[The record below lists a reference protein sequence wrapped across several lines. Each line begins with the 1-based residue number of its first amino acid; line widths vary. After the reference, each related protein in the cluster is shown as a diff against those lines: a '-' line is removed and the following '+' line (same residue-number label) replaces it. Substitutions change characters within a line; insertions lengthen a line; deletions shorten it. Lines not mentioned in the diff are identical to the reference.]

1 MAQRSQTPKLQVVGS
16 VGAITGPSDSGLY
29 TVIPSQ
35 RLPMVDDEAPTQMDA
50 YSMAKVQLRHVAKRM
65 RLDPNL
71 HAVLGNSSRALEV
84 NCPIV
89 MDNGTIQVFKGWRVQ
104 HSTARGPGK
113 GGVRFHQNVDLHE
126 VKALAMWM
134 TWKCAIVGI
143 PYGGA
148 KGGVRV
154 DPRQLSHGELERL
167 SRRYFSEIQPIIG
180 EQVDIPAPDV
190 NTNAQVMAWFMDT
203 YSQNMGHAV
212 PSIVTGKP
220 IEIGGSEGR
229 EKATSRGIAYCVREA
244 AKVTGL
250 DLHGATVAIQGFG
263 NVGGNAAPLLAEL
276 GCKIVAVSDVNGAVH
291 MPDGFDV
298 QKLMDVVQET
308 GTCTAYPGATKIHN
322 AELLELDV
330 DILVPA
336 ALEGV
341 IHQDNADKI
350 QCKILAEGANG
361 PTTPI
366 ADKILRDKGVYVI
379 PDVLCNAGGV
389 TASYFEWVQGLQ
401 SFFWTEDEVNHRL
414 DQIMTRAFHEVND
427 MWVREKEHDDK
438 HEQPLTMR
446 QAAYMLAVKRVADA
460 IKKRGIYP

>member
-1 MAQRSQTPKLQVVGS
+1 
-16 VGAITGPSDSGLY
+16 
-29 TVIPSQ
+29 
-35 RLPMVDDEAPTQMDA
+35 MVDDEAPTQMDA
-50 YSMAKVQLRHVAKRM
+50 YEMAKVQLRHVAKRM
-65 RLDPNL
+65 RLDPNI

-89 MDNGTIQVFKGWRVQ
+89 MDNGTIRVFKGWRVQ

-154 DPRQLSHGELERL
+154 DPRELSHGELERL

-203 YSQNMGHAV
+203 YSMNKGHAV

-220 IEIGGSEGR
+220 VDIGGSEGR
-229 EKATSRGIAYCVREA
+229 EKATSRGIAFCVREA
-244 AKVTGL
+244 AKVL
-250 DLHGATVAIQGFG
+250 DLDLNGATVAIQGFG
-263 NVGGNAAPLLAEL
+263 NVGGHAAPLLAEL
-276 GCKIVAVSDVNGAVH
+276 GCKIVAVSDVSGAVY
-291 MPDGFDV
+291 MPDGFDID
-298 QKLMDVVQET
+298 LLNETVQEK
-308 GTCTAYPGATKIHN
+308 GTCTAYPGATAIHN

-330 DILVPA
+330 DVLVPA

-341 IHQDNADKI
+341 IHQDNAENLK
-350 QCKILAEGANG
+350 CKILAEGANG

-366 ADKILRDKGVYVI
+366 ADKILRDKGVFVI

-389 TASYFEWVQGLQ
+389 TVSYYEWLQ
-401 SFFWTEDEVNHRL
+401 NKRSEFWDIEDIDAKLHRRM
-414 DQIMTRAFHEVND
+414 IRAYNRMRD
-427 MWVREKEHDDK
+427 TAREYDVDWR
-438 HEQPLTMR
+438 T
-446 QAAYMLAVKRVADA
+446 AAYIMALTRLQTVYEE
-460 IKKRGIYP
+460 RGIFP

>member
-1 MAQRSQTPKLQVVGS
+1 
-16 VGAITGPSDSGLY
+16 
-29 TVIPSQ
+29 
-35 RLPMVDDEAPTQMDA
+35 MVDDEAPTQMDA

-89 MDNGTIQVFKGWRVQ
+89 MDNGTIRVFKGWRVQ

-113 GGVRFHQNVDLHE
+113 GGVRFHQNVNLNE

-148 KGGVRV
+148 KGGVCV
-154 DPRQLSHGELERL
+154 DPRELSHGELERL
-167 SRRYFSEIQPIIG
+167 SRRYFNEIQPIIG

-203 YSQNMGHAV
+203 YSMNKGHAT

-220 IEIGGSEGR
+220 VEIGGSQGR
-229 EKATSRGIAYCVREA
+229 EKATSRGITFCIREA
-244 AKVTGL
+244 AKIL
-250 DLHGATVAIQGFG
+250 DLDLNGATVAIQGFG
-263 NVGGNAAPLLAEL
+263 NVGGHAAPLLAEL
-276 GCKIVAVSDVNGAVH
+276 GCIIIAVSDVNGAVK
-291 MPDGFDV
+291 MDGGFDIPTLEETV
-298 QKLMDVVQET
+298 KQK
-308 GTCTAYPGATKIHN
+308 GTCTLYPGAISISN

-341 IHQDNADKI
+341 IHQDNAN
-350 QCKILAEGANG
+350 QLRCKILAEGANG

-366 ADKILRDKGVYVI
+366 ADKILRDNGVFVI

-401 SFFWTEDEVNHRL
+401 FFFWTEDEVNERL
-414 DQIMTRAFHEVND
+414 DRIMTKAFRQVHE
-427 MWVREKEHDDK
+427 MWVKESANDDK
-438 HEQPLTMR
+438 HPEPLTMR
-446 QAAYMLAVKRVADA
+446 QAAYMLAVRRVADA
-460 IKKRGIYP
+460 ISKRGIYP

>member
-1 MAQRSQTPKLQVVGS
+1 
-16 VGAITGPSDSGLY
+16 
-29 TVIPSQ
+29 
-35 RLPMVDDEAPTQMDA
+35 MDP
-50 YSMAKVQLRHVAKRM
+50 YEMAKVQLRHVAKRM
-65 RLDPNL
+65 RLDPNI
-71 HAVLGNSSRALEV
+71 HEVLKNSSRCLEV

-89 MDNGTIQVFKGWRVQ
+89 MDNGTIRVFKGYRVQ

-113 GGVRFHQNVDLHE
+113 GGVRFHQNVSLNE

-148 KGGVRV
+148 KGGVIV
-154 DPRQLSHGELERL
+154 DPRELSHHELERL
-167 SRRYFSEIQPIIG
+167 ARRYFSEIQPIIG

-203 YSQNMGHAV
+203 YSQNKGHAV

-220 IEIGGSEGR
+220 VDIGGSEGR
-229 EKATSRGIAYCVREA
+229 EKATSRGIAFCVREA
-244 AKVTGL
+244 AKVQGL
-250 DLHGATVAIQGFG
+250 DLKGATVAIQGFG

-276 GCKIVAVSDVNGAVH
+276 GCKIVAVSDVNGAV
-291 MPDGFDV
+291 MVDDGFDV
-298 QKLMDVVQET
+298 DKLMQTVKET
-308 GTCTAYPGATKIHN
+308 GTCVEYDGAKAITN

-341 IHQDNADKI
+341 IHQDNAHNIK
-350 QCKILAEGANG
+350 CKILAEGANG
-361 PTTPI
+361 PTTPL
-366 ADKILRDKGVYVI
+366 ADKILTEKGVFVI

-401 SFFWTEDEVNHRL
+401 SFFWTEDEVNERL
-414 DQIMTRAFHEVND
+414 DRIMTRAFHEVND
-427 MWVREKEHDDK
+427 IYVAEKAKDADD
-438 HEQPLTMR
+438 ENPLTTR
-446 QAAYMLAVKRVADA
+446 QAAYMLAVKRVGAA

>member
-1 MAQRSQTPKLQVVGS
+1 
-16 VGAITGPSDSGLY
+16 
-29 TVIPSQ
+29 
-35 RLPMVDDEAPTQMDA
+35 MDP
-50 YSMAKVQLRHVAKRM
+50 YDMAKVQLRHVATRM
-65 RLDPNL
+65 KLDPNI
-71 HAVLGNSSRALEV
+71 HEVLRNSSRAMEV

-89 MDNGTIQVFKGWRVQ
+89 MDNGTIRVFKGWRVQ

-113 GGVRFHQNVDLHE
+113 GGVRFHQNVSLNE

-154 DPRQLSHGELERL
+154 DPRELSHGELERL

-190 NTNAQVMAWFMDT
+190 NTNPQVMAWFMDT
-203 YSQNMGHAV
+203 YSQNKGYAV

-220 IEIGGSEGR
+220 VDIGGSEGR
-229 EKATSRGIAYCVREA
+229 EKATSQGIAYCVREA
-244 AKVTGL
+244 AKVLGL
-250 DLHGATVAIQGFG
+250 ELEGATVAIQGFG

-276 GCKIVAVSDVNGAVH
+276 GCKIVAVSDVNGAVLVE
-291 MPDGFDV
+291 DGFDV
-298 QKLMDVVQET
+298 ERLMNTVQET
-308 GTCTAYPGATKIHN
+308 GTCTAYPDATPITN
-322 AELLELDV
+322 AELMELDV

-341 IHQDNADKI
+341 IHKDNAANLK
-350 QCKILAEGANG
+350 CKILAEGANG
-361 PTTPI
+361 PTTPQ
-366 ADKILRDKGVYVI
+366 ADKLLRDKDVFVI

-401 SFFWTEDEVNHRL
+401 SFFWTEEEVNERL
-414 DQIMTRAFHEVND
+414 DRIMTRAFHEVHD
-427 MWVREKEHDDK
+427 MWLKEKQRDHK
-438 HEQPLTMR
+438 FEQPLTMR
-446 QAAYMLAVKRVADA
+446 QAAYMLAVKRVAAA
-460 IKKRGIYP
+460 INKRGIFP